1 MSIHK
6 NRVGGYDV
14 RWRENGRS
22 RSRSF
27 ADKLDAQKFD
37 VKIKDAK
44 QTGQLHRLDSGKET
58 LDAYVEGT
66 WAPIHVA
73 PLAPKTQELYA
84 GLYDMHLS
92 PYLGSYQ
99 LSGADA
105 GGDRPLAGGADRGGR
120 RPDASVLKA
129 LTLLGGILQRAVEA
143 ERLASES
150 GASGPQGEPAG
161 SAWVRPMAP
170 ATVERICGRSEAP
183 RSPKL
188 VRLLCLLP
196 GYGRKRPGRSDGAT
210 SEGGRLTVHAP
221 KTRRHRQQPRS
232 VRLLPPLAQDL
243 REWRL
248 AIGSTGRR
256 RSGDPRA

>member
-99 LSGADA
+99 LRQLTPEIIG
-105 GGDRPLAGGADRGGR
+105 RWQADRIAAGAPVESTR
-120 RPDASVLKA
+120 KA
-129 LTLLGGILQRAVEA
+129 LTLLGGILQRALEA
-143 ERLASES
+143 GRITSNPQRLVRKA
-150 GASGPQGEPAG
+150 APAPTDE
-161 SAWVRPMAP
+161 VRPLAP
-170 ATVERICGRSEAP
+170 ATVERICAVLRP
-183 RSPKL
+183 RDRQL
-188 VRLLCLLP
+188 VRLLCLLRAKTAR
-196 GYGRKRPGRSDGAT
+196 GQGAPM
-210 SEGGRLTVHAP
+210 GP
-221 KTRRHRQQPRS
+221 RRR
-232 VRLLPPLAQDL
+232 ADL
-243 REWRL
+243 DRARTEDTTASPAT
-248 AIGSTGRR
+248 AIGAAAPAVGAGS
-256 RSGDPRA
+256 P